1 MRPRTA
7 DAQGPA
13 QGSERV
19 GVGPDKEHRGHC
31 ERVLPDDLMELGRPT
46 LVKAEE
52 TLAARRAEERRRSSQ
67 HEMIIPRPEVI
78 ME

>member
-1 MRPRTA
+1 MWSRFA
-7 DAQGPA
+7 DDYIW
-13 QGSERV
+13 V

-31 ERVLPDDLMELGRPT
+31 ERVLTDDLMELGRST

-67 HEMIIPRPEVI
+67 HE
-78 ME
+78 